1 MDAISGSTAF
11 SSESRGFVE
20 PDQNEELFWELGLD
34 LQFSGE
40 RSDKAGSHGPGM
52 LDDPSGAAALVG
64 YGELASKRFMRLF
77 EREVVR

>member
-20 PDQNEELFWELGLD
+20 PDQNEELFRLWELGLD
-34 LQFSGE
+34 RQFSGE
-40 RSDKAGSHGPGM
+40 RSDKAGYQGPGM

-64 YGELASKRFMRLF
+64 YGELASKRFMRL
-77 EREVVR
+77 